1 MAIAL
6 IVALPKTNRLKS
18 RKDFQAVFREGTR
31 RHGSYLTL
39 RALRPSSSRVPYEDV
54 AATTTQPTD
63 SVNPVSTRIGISIST
78 KVSKRAVVRNRLK
91 RQIAAALHKLL
102 PNLLPGWRLV
112 VIVKPT
118 AAQECVREQFL
129 QELEQLLAEAEVLNG
144 Y

>member
-1 MAIAL
+1 
-6 IVALPKTNRLKS
+6 VALPKANRLKS

-31 RHGSYLTL
+31 RHGFYLTL
-39 RALRPSSSRVPYEDV
+39 RTLRPSSSRVPSLDA
-54 AATTTQPTD
+54 AATSTQPTGK
-63 SVNPVSTRIGISIST
+63 SLNPVSTLIGISIST

-102 PNLLPGWRLV
+102 PKLLPGFRLV

-118 AAQECVREQFL
+118 AAQECVKGQFL
-129 QELEQLLAEAEVLNG
+129 QELEQLLAQAEVLNG